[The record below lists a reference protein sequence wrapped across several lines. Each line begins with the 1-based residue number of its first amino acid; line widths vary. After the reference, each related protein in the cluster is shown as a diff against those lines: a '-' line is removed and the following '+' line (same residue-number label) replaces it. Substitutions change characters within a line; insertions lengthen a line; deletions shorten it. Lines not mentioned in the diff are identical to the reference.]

1 MAHFFKEIMYPA
13 KKNHVKLNFIF
24 PLFVIYFS
32 NQTSEIFSGA
42 ENGIDFGEIRYVVS
56 KINHWTFINWRQP
69 NRAIEVCQMR

>member
-42 ENGIDFGEIRYVVS
+42 ENWIDFGEIRYVVS
-56 KINHWTFINWRQP
+56 KINHWTFINWR
-69 NRAIEVCQMR
+69 